1 MKISTPEAMY
11 EYWNKLSKNNNILLL
26 YWELG
31 AGKTTL
37 IKWFATWLWIDPE
50 KVQSPTYAYINIY
63 DDKLLHIDMYRL
75 NSFEDLVEKGI
86 LNQISEYEYIV
97 IEWPKR
103 EDKLDISN
111 ALKIEIKKISAEV
124 REVEIK

>member
-1 MKISTPEAMY
+1 
-11 EYWNKLSKNNNILLL
+11 
-26 YWELG
+26 
-31 AGKTTL
+31 
-37 IKWFATWLWIDPE
+37 
-50 KVQSPTYAYINIY
+50 
-63 DDKLLHIDMYRL
+63 MYRL

>member
-1 MKISTPEAMY
+1 MKISTPEEMY
-11 EYWNKLSKNNNILLL
+11 DYWNKLSKDNEVLLL

-37 IKWFATWLWIDPE
+37 IKWFAAWLWINPE

-63 DDKLLHIDMYRL
+63 DEKLLHIDMYRL
-75 NSFEDLVEKGI
+75 NSFEDLIEKGI

-97 IEWPKR
+97 IERPKR
-103 EDKLDISN
+103 EDKLDINS